1 MLKKLILGLTA
12 IFTLAACSS
21 DEPASSGSIV
31 GTWNWDVNNEVIS
44 PNETERPETISFF
57 ADGTVIFQTVDI
69 ATGAKRFD
77 YYDYRLESGR
87 FNITD
92 HHTGERF
99 MTGAYVVKNNEL
111 TLNNYTYLR
120 QPEPDT
126 QKWGEMIV
134 GTWAGTEAVDDS
146 YVVSFL
152 TFNNDGSGSEQ
163 KTITGSNAK
172 PESTFERFNFWVKRN
187 YLIREYDTGYTV
199 SVISSFGIFGK
210 SLTIDNKP
218 YTLQ

>member
-1 MLKKLILGLTA
+1 MLKKLFLGLTA

-21 DEPASSGSIV
+21 DEPESSGTIV

-57 ADGTVIFQTVDI
+57 ADGTAVFQTVNI
-69 ATGAKRFD
+69 TTGAKRLD
-77 YYDYRLESGR
+77 YFDYRLESGR
-87 FNITD
+87 FNITY
-92 HHTGERF
+92 HRTGQLF
-99 MTGAYVVKNNEL
+99 MTGAYIVKNNEL

-126 QKWGEMIV
+126 KNWSEMIV
-134 GTWAGTEAVDDS
+134 GTWAGNEAEDDF

-152 TFNNDGSGSEQ
+152 TFNKDGSGSEQ
-163 KTITGSNAK
+163 KTVTGSDAK

-187 YLIREYDTGYTV
+187 YLIREYDNGYAV
-199 SVISSFGIFGK
+199 SIISSFGIFGK
-210 SLTIDNKP
+210 SLTIDDKQ

>member
-21 DEPASSGSIV
+21 DEPESTATIV
-31 GTWNWDVNNEVIS
+31 GTWSWDVNNEVS
-44 PNETERPETISFF
+44 SLNEPERPETISFF
-57 ADGTVIFQTVDI
+57 ADGTAVIQTVNTT
-69 ATGAKRFD
+69 TGAKRLD

-87 FNITD
+87 FRITRCR
-92 HHTGERF
+92 TAELF
-99 MTGAYVVKNNEL
+99 MTGAYVIKNNEL
-111 TLNNYTYLR
+111 TLNSYTYLR
-120 QPEPDT
+120 QPDPDT
-126 QKWGEMIV
+126 KSWSEMII
-134 GTWAGTEAVDDS
+134 GTWACDEAEDDH

-152 TFNNDGSGSEQ
+152 TFNSDGSGSEL
-163 KTITGSNAK
+163 KTITDNNAK

-187 YLIREYDTGYTV
+187 YLIREYDNGYTV